1 MCIFYAE
8 YENRPP
14 VAEVGGP
21 YSGKEGVPAQFD
33 GSKSYDPDGDN
44 IIAWDWDFG
53 DDTTGSGKKPTH
65 VYDKAGNYTVTLRV
79 KDNKG
84 AWSEKDTTE
93 VTITEKEVETRDVK
107 VIVQDEFGNPLSG
120 IKIWTPFKNTAS
132 FSNEEGICFF
142 QDVPLGT
149 YEIRAENN
157 IGYKEKTIQITVV
170 AGGGPQEFIL
180 TVKKTISIIKVDI
193 SLSYDP
199 YTDTLKIV
207 ANVTKDSAGK
217 LTPQNTDVAV
227 YSIDPNEFTDIGVPP
242 SNAKALEWKGDH
254 WGKTV
259 DVSEIDKEGPHNV
272 KVYFKDNDNNL
283 GIKKGSFFIRRHFNM
298 GNYYLG
304 DDFILT
310 DSYDSREI
318 YDFYVIANKNNEKIE
333 EQIHDIITSTLGG
346 INIKEGKFNFK
357 LDDITKVGILAN
369 FGLIILEE
377 IETKIYYDEALKTVV
392 TPVFEVRDVNGNIIK
407 KYNSWVEYNVD
418 YQEGREEQTMIAGT
432 EAKYLGTFARME
444 FCYYKDRF
452 VPVFVNVN
460 PAFFV
465 KEAEH
470 KGEITSFVENESE
483 AYVSQANLYFT
494 QGDYESAKNYYEKAK
509 EAYEQEGDTKKASEC
524 REKISECEEKLRT
537 ETPTPTTT
545 LPPTTAAPTTPSPT
559 TSLPE
564 TLIPPTIT
572 PTTPPS
578 TAIPPEIEKISDLEL
593 LRAIVLWTN
602 DEISDLELLGII
614 RKWATG

>member
-1 MCIFYAE
+1 
-8 YENRPP
+8 
-14 VAEVGGP
+14 
-21 YSGKEGVPAQFD
+21 
-33 GSKSYDPDGDN
+33 
-44 IIAWDWDFG
+44 
-53 DDTTGSGKKPTH
+53 
-65 VYDKAGNYTVTLRV
+65 
-79 KDNKG
+79 
-84 AWSEKDTTE
+84 
-93 VTITEKEVETRDVK
+93 
-107 VIVQDEFGNPLSG
+107 
-120 IKIWTPFKNTAS
+120 
-132 FSNEEGICFF
+132 
-142 QDVPLGT
+142 
-149 YEIRAENN
+149 
-157 IGYKEKTIQITVV
+157 
-170 AGGGPQEFIL
+170 
-180 TVKKTISIIKVDI
+180 
-193 SLSYDP
+193 
-199 YTDTLKIV
+199 
-207 ANVTKDSAGK
+207 
-217 LTPQNTDVAV
+217 
-227 YSIDPNEFTDIGVPP
+227 
-242 SNAKALEWKGDH
+242 
-254 WGKTV
+254 
-259 DVSEIDKEGPHNV
+259 
-272 KVYFKDNDNNL
+272 
-283 GIKKGSFFIRRHFNM
+283 
-298 GNYYLG
+298 
-304 DDFILT
+304 
-310 DSYDSREI
+310 
-318 YDFYVIANKNNEKIE
+318 
-333 EQIHDIITSTLGG
+333 
-346 INIKEGKFNFK
+346 
-357 LDDITKVGILAN
+357 KVGILAN